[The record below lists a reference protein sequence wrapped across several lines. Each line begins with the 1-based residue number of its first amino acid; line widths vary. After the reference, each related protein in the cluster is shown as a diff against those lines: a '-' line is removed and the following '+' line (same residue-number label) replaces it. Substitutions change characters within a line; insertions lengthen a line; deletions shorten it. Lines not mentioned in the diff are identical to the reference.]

1 MKKNIINLLF
11 VFSFLFTGCS
21 ETKKEDTLKNT
32 NQSNKSDQT
41 IDNRII
47 SDVPKEDYAI
57 ISTSYGDMTIQFFE
71 GAAPKH
77 VESFKTHANNGF
89 YNGTIFHRVIPGFMI
104 QGGDPNTKGENKAS
118 YGTGGHAAKYY
129 GIGIEEDSKTWN
141 IPAEFN
147 NIKHTR
153 GILSMARSNDPNSGG
168 SQFFICAA
176 NVPHL
181 NGKYTVFGQV
191 VEGDEIIDQIINLP
205 RDARDNPNRRVE
217 MSVRIEQRE
226 K

>member
-11 VFSFLFTGCS
+11 VSSFLFTGCS
-21 ETKKEDTLKNT
+21 ETKKEDTLNKT
-32 NQSNKSDQT
+32 NQSNKSEKSTDTKT
-41 IDNRII
+41 ISNV
-47 SDVPKEDYAI
+47 SKEDYAI
-57 ISTSYGDMTIQFFE
+57 ISTSYGDMTVQFFE

-77 VESFKTHANNGF
+77 VESFKEHVNNGF

-129 GIGIEEDSKTWN
+129 GIGDEEDSKTWN
-141 IPAEFN
+141 LPAEFN
-147 NIKHTR
+147 NIKHSR

-176 NVPHL
+176 TVPHL